1 MRKVGQKDQIM
12 IRPVASGP
20 DQSRRTRISHSMFG
34 VLAGTGVTSEKW
46 TSPAVLKVQERLRE
60 ESLVFWISRGGVPF
74 KSGETII
81 IPVHGHLVVAG
92 LRGQCC
98 ELRVGYQIA
107 ASVGV
112 FAEADKYGPMLR
124 SRVYDGTMRLGN

>member
-1 MRKVGQKDQIM
+1 MD
-12 IRPVASGP
+12 VAGGSEGTRATA
-20 DQSRRTRISHSMFG
+20 RREFG
-34 VLAGTGVTSEKW
+34 VLDFKTGR
-46 TSPAVLKVQERLRE
+46 A
-60 ESLVFWISRGGVPF
+60 IYC

-81 IPVHGHLVVAG
+81 IPVHGHPVAAG